1 MFLQAEDFLS
11 KHGKEEVWKINPV
24 FSGTRSDPG
33 ISGSIS
39 GIRTTNFT
47 PGAMT
52 AGMILGILEELDGY
66 YARMQKLSEKKASV
80 LVGSGNGI
88 RRNPLMRR
96 LAEELFGMPM
106 RIPAFQ
112 EEAAAGAAL
121 SALYA
126 AGYASSLQEAQK
138 KITYM
143 QS

>member
-1 MFLQAEDFLS
+1 
-11 KHGKEEVWKINPV
+11 
-24 FSGTRSDPG
+24 
-33 ISGSIS
+33 
-39 GIRTTNFT
+39 
-47 PGAMT
+47 MT

-66 YARMQKLSEKKASV
+66 YAKMQKMSEKKASV